1 MQKECKAN
9 STPGSLCFPKARS
22 GVFARLRYCTNY
34 KSHLQSSIR
43 GSPALVLQL
52 TATKLLSEDVEQTV
66 SKPKITMLIKFINSH
81 VAALDFKGIFRVR
94 FIQILISVLL
104 CRFVLLWAGFS
115 PSLAQ

>member
-1 MQKECKAN
+1 MQKKCKAN
-9 STPGSLCFPKARS
+9 STSGSLCFPKAQTGLFS
-22 GVFARLRYCTNY
+22 RLRCCTNS

-66 SKPKITMLIKFINSH
+66 SKPKIIMLIKFINSH
-81 VAALDFKGIFRVR
+81 VAALDFKGIFRVH
-94 FIQILISVLL
+94 FIQVLISVLL

-115 PSLAQ
+115 PSLVQ